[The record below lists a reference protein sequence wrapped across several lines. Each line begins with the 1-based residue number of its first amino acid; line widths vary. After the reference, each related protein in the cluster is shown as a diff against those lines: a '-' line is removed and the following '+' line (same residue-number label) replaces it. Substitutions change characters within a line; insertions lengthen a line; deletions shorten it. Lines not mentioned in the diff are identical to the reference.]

1 MYKLLQLYKLRLLFA
16 HMLMGY
22 LLASF
27 RGLNLSTFYG
37 IIVVIIG
44 TYYILSKPDSKSQYP
59 ILFSAYVVGL
69 EVLLRMTNAQ
79 LFWEFGKYS
88 VIYFLLLGIIRQRR
102 SINILPQTFFYFLLL
117 IPAVFIIPFESFFIW
132 RQWLAGAP
140 IGSDAAKLAQS
151 FLCRRA
157 GRKG

>member
-22 LLASF
+22 LLISF
-27 RGLNLSTFYG
+27 SGLNLSTFYG

-44 TYYILSKPDSKSQYP
+44 TYYILSKPDSKSQYS

-102 SINILPQTFFYFLLL
+102 SINILPQTLFYFLLL
-117 IPAVFIIPFESFFIW
+117 IPAVFIIPFESFSIW
-132 RQWLAGAP
+132 RQDVAFNLSGPACLA
-140 IGSDAAKLAQS
+140 ICSIY
-151 FLCRRA
+151 FYNRNT
-157 GRKG
+157 